1 MMGLMIHERE
11 ELERLRVCVVE
22 QAAAIE
28 RLDDEIRKN
37 KETARD
43 AMGLVEIAKKQQPR
57 GPTLMGIAR
66 PLTLSICCV
75 GQLRK

>member
-28 RLDDEIRKN
+28 RLDDEIRKCYRQPN
-37 KETARD
+37 NDVRHAIFAR
-43 AMGLVEIAKKQQPR
+43 VEVQHIYFD
-57 GPTLMGIAR
+57 
-66 PLTLSICCV
+66 
-75 GQLRK
+75 